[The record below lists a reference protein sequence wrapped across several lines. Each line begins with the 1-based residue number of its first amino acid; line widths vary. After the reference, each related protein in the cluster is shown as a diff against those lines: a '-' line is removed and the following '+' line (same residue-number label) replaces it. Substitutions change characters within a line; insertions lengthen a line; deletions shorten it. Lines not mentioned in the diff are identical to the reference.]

1 MVSAK
6 GLISHLIIGGLIQPF
21 IDQIL
26 SIDSVLG
33 FRLGTE
39 NTVVNKKQTGETECV
54 DTTGIRCVVSRDG
67 TSTHTR
73 CKSKKERPHLACDFE
88 REVVQELPG
97 GGTKVGFGAV
107 RRITNQA
114 SKGPEV
120 REGRVCGLQ
129 ECEV

>member
-39 NTVVNKKQTGETECV
+39 NTVVNKKQTGETEV
-54 DTTGIRCVVSRDG
+54 LGVSRPTPFG
-67 TSTHTR
+67 QSIL
-73 CKSKKERPHLACDFE
+73 SP
-88 REVVQELPG
+88 VLPG
-97 GGTKVGFGAV
+97 LNFHTSCS
-107 RRITNQA
+107 NH
-114 SKGPEV
+114 KG
-120 REGRVCGLQ
+120 
-129 ECEV
+129 

>member
-54 DTTGIRCVVSRDG
+54 DTTGIRCVVSCDG
-67 TSTHTR
+67 TSTHIRT
-73 CKSKKERPHLACDFE
+73 L
-88 REVVQELPG
+88 VVR
-97 GGTKVGFGAV
+97 A
-107 RRITNQA
+107 RR
-114 SKGPEV
+114 KGPIWPAILRGRWSRSFQEEV
-120 REGRVCGLQ
+120 LRWDLEQ
-129 ECEV
+129 